1 LYPSDHE
8 NEARVVRAQEMLSL
22 AERDSEEASS
32 ELGKLILTRYTPSVR
47 PVFLVAFLRLFSM
60 LTRRG

>member
-32 ELGKLILTRYTPSVR
+32 ELGKLILTRYILSVLT
-47 PVFLVAFLRLFSM
+47 VFLEEFSLF
-60 LTRRG
+60 